1 MSDTPEAAFAASLA
15 AAAAL
20 EPNAP
25 TETTAGSKAP
35 AASNELDGEAELS
48 EGASPDGD
56 DADEGAGDDD
66 GQEADGED
74 SGEVSDAVAEARE
87 LFLAGDKAAA
97 LKALGLDP
105 KVLDLND
112 AKFRTMRQG
121 LKEADTKLAEATRL
135 HTEAEAS
142 KAETK
147 RMYELGKKE
156 LGPVL
161 QMKRLLAKGDF
172 ASAKD
177 LLEACAP
184 PGTTYRQIA
193 EGIAAAASGMSAA
206 EQLYRRKL
214 RELDEKENAPK
225 EPEPD
230 KKAPAA
236 DAGKNLEGA
245 KKMLASTPLDGIPG
259 AAEALVRIASEN
271 WDAEKKGFKVPRA
284 KLVELVQKDPVISQL
299 LELKVLKAKGK
310 GKKALEPEVEE
321 DEPAPVKRDT
331 KGRFRERPRVESKL
345 TPEQQAAAKREA
357 DFKASI
363 AEAAAMER
371 RETRVSG
378 KGRR

>member
-1 MSDTPEAAFAASLA
+1 LSDTPEAAFAASLA

-20 EPNAP
+20 EPSNA
-25 TETTAGSKAP
+25 ETATGPKTAAP
-35 AASNELDGEAELS
+35 ASDELDGETELS
-48 EGASPDGD
+48 DGESPAGD
-56 DADEGAGDDD
+56 DADEGDGDDD

-74 SGEVSDAVAEARE
+74 DAEVSDGLSEVKEK
-87 LFLAGDKAAA
+87 FLAGDAKAA

-105 KVLDLND
+105 KLLDLND

-147 RMYELGKKE
+147 RMYDLGKKE

-214 RELDEKENAPK
+214 REIDERENAAK
-225 EPEPD
+225 EPEPE
-230 KKAPAA
+230 KKAPAV

-245 KKMLASTPLDGIPG
+245 KKMLASTPLADIPG
-259 AAEALVRIASEN
+259 AAEALVRVAAEN
-271 WDAEKKGFKVPRA
+271 WDAEKRGFKVPRA
-284 KLVELVQKDPVISQL
+284 DLLKLVQKDPVISQL
-299 LELKVLKAKGK
+299 LELKALKAKGK
-310 GKKALEPEVEE
+310 KAPAPEPEAEE
-321 DEPAPVKRDT
+321 LPVKRDT
-331 KGRFRERPRVESKL
+331 RGRFRERPRVESKL
-345 TPEQQAAAKREA
+345 TPEQQRAAKQEA

-363 AEAAAMER
+363 AEAAALER
-371 RETRVSG
+371 QQTRTAG

>member
-1 MSDTPEAAFAASLA
+1 MEPTAASTPEAV
-15 AAAAL
+15 
-20 EPNAP
+20 EPAGVDGE
-25 TETTAGSKAP
+25 TEP
-35 AASNELDGEAELS
+35 AAEADEA
-48 EGASPDGD
+48 GADDGD
-56 DADEGAGDDD
+56 DAD
-66 GQEADGED
+66 GQEADGEAD
-74 SGEVSDAVAEARE
+74 GEVPDAVAEARE
-87 LFLAGDKAAA
+87 LFLAGDKAKA
-97 LKALGLDP
+97 LKKLGLDP

-121 LKEADTKLAEATRL
+121 LKEADTKLTEATRL
-135 HTEAEAS
+135 HTEATAAQ
-142 KAETK
+142 AETK

-214 RELDEKENAPK
+214 RELDAAEHEKAP
-225 EPEPD
+225 EPE
-230 KKAPAA
+230 KKAPPA

-245 KKMLASTPLDGIPG
+245 KKMLTSTPLDGIPG
-259 AAEALVRIASEN
+259 AAEALVRIAAEN

-284 KLVELVQKDPVISQL
+284 KLLELVKKDPIVAGL
-299 LELKVLKAKGK
+299 LELKALKAK
-310 GKKALEPEVEE
+310 KAKAEEVDEPEETL
-321 DEPAPVKRDT
+321 PVKRDP
-331 KGRFRERPRVESKL
+331 KGRFRERPRAESKL
-345 TPEQQAAAKREA
+345 TPEQQAQAKREA
-357 DFKASI
+357 DFKTSI

-371 RETRVSG
+371 AQTRQVG